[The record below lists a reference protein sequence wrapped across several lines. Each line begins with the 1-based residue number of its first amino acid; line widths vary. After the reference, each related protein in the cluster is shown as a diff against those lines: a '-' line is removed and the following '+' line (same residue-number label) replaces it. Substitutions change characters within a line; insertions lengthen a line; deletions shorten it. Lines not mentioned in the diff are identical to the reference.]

1 MSTTYTP
8 IDLSTVPAPNV
19 VEALSYETI
28 LAAMLADLQ
37 ARDSAFTALVES
49 DPAYKI
55 LEVAA
60 YRELLIRQRVND
72 GARAVMLAYATGAD
86 LENLSALFGVTRK
99 ILSAGNPS
107 ALPPILP
114 TYETDTALRYRTQLA
129 LEGLSSAGPVG
140 AYQFHALSV
149 DGVKD
154 AGIQGPPDTSP
165 GDVLVTI
172 LSATGSGTAASPL
185 IAAVTAAL
193 NAEDVRPLTDQVT
206 VQSASIVNYE
216 VIATLYI
223 PTGPDPTAV
232 QTAALASVQ
241 AFVESRHRVG
251 ADVRLSG
258 LYAALH
264 VGGVERVT
272 LSAPGIT
279 ADLVITAVQAPFCTG
294 ITLSTTDA

>member
-1 MSTTYTP
+1 MSTIYTP

-37 ARDSAFTALVES
+37 ARDTAFTALVES

-72 GARAVMLAYATGAD
+72 GARAVMLAYATGSD

-99 ILSAGNPS
+99 ILSAGNPT

-154 AGIQGPPDTSP
+154 AGIQGPPDTDP

-172 LSATGSGTAASPL
+172 LSATGSGAAAGPL
-185 IAAVTAAL
+185 IAAVNAAL

-206 VQSASIVNYE
+206 VQSAAIVNYE
-216 VIATLYI
+216 IIATLYI

-279 ADLVITAVQAPFCTG
+279 ADLVITAVQAPFCTD
-294 ITLSTTDA
+294 ITLSTADA

>member
-1 MSTTYTP
+1 MTNYTP

-28 LAAMLADLQ
+28 FAAMLADLQ
-37 ARDSAFTALVES
+37 ARDTAFTALVES

-72 GARAVMLAYATGAD
+72 GARAVMLTYATGSD

-99 ILSAGNPS
+99 TLDEGDAT
-107 ALPPILP
+107 ALPPIPP
-114 TYETDTALRYRTQLA
+114 TFETDAALRYRTQLA
-129 LEGLSSAGPVG
+129 LEGLSTAGPIG

-154 AGIQGPPDTSP
+154 AGIQGPPDTDP
-165 GDVLVTI
+165 GEVLVTI
-172 LSATGSGTAASPL
+172 LSATGSGTAGSPL
-185 IAAVTAAL
+185 IAAVDAAL

-206 VQSASIVNYE
+206 VQSATIVSYE

-241 AFVESRHRVG
+241 AYVESRHRVG
-251 ADVRLSG
+251 LDVRLSG

-272 LSAPGIT
+272 LSAPGIV
-279 ADLVITAVQAPFCTG
+279 ADLVTTAVQAPYCTD

>member
-1 MSTTYTP
+1 MSNFTP

-19 VEALSYETI
+19 VEALSFETI

-37 ARDSAFTALVES
+37 ARDTTFTALVES
-49 DPAYKI
+49 DPADKI

-72 GARAVMLAYATGAD
+72 GARAVMLAYATGSD
-86 LENLSALFGVTRK
+86 LENLAALFGVTRK
-99 ILSAGNPS
+99 TLSAGNPN

-129 LEGLSSAGPVG
+129 LEGLSTAGPIG

-154 AGIQGPPDTSP
+154 VGIQGPPDTDP

-172 LSATGSGTAASPL
+172 LSATGSGTASGPL
-185 IAAVTAAL
+185 IAAVAAAL

-206 VQSASIVNYE
+206 VQSAAIVNYE
-216 VIATLYI
+216 VIATLHI
-223 PTGPDPTAV
+223 PTGPDPSAV

-272 LSAPGIT
+272 LTSPGIT
-279 ADLVITAVQAPFCTG
+279 ADLVITAAQAPFCTD

>member
-1 MSTTYTP
+1 MTNYTP

-19 VEALSYETI
+19 VEALSFETI
-28 LAAMLADLQ
+28 FAAMLADLQ
-37 ARDSAFTALVES
+37 ARDTAFTALVES

-72 GARAVMLAYATGAD
+72 GARAVMLAYATGSD

-99 ILSAGNPS
+99 TLNEGDAT
-107 ALPPILP
+107 ALPPIPP
-114 TYETDTALRYRTQLA
+114 TFETDAALRYRTQLA
-129 LEGLSSAGPVG
+129 LEGLSTAGPIG

-154 AGIQGPPDTSP
+154 AGIQGPPDTDP
-165 GDVLVTI
+165 GEVLVTI
-172 LSATGSGTAASPL
+172 LSATGSGTAGSPL
-185 IAAVTAAL
+185 IAAVDAAL

-206 VQSASIVNYE
+206 VQSATIVSYE

-241 AFVESRHRVG
+241 AYVESRHRVG
-251 ADVRLSG
+251 LDVRLSG

-272 LSAPGIT
+272 LSAPGIV
-279 ADLVITAVQAPFCTG
+279 ADLVTTAVQAPYCTD

>member
-1 MSTTYTP
+1 MTNYTP

-19 VEALSYETI
+19 VQALNFETI
-28 LAAMLADLQ
+28 LAEMLADLQ
-37 ARDSAFTALVES
+37 ARDSVFTALVES

-60 YRELLIRQRVND
+60 YLELLIRQRVND
-72 GARAVMLAYATGAD
+72 GARAVMLAYAAGSD
-86 LENLSALFGVTRK
+86 LENLSALFGVTRN
-99 ILSAGNPS
+99 ILDAGNPN

-129 LEGLSSAGPVG
+129 LEGLSTAGPIG

-154 AGIQGPPDTSP
+154 AGIQGPPDTDP

-172 LSATGSGTAASPL
+172 LAATGSGTAGAPL
-185 IAAVTAAL
+185 IAAVTAVL
-193 NAEDVRPLTDQVT
+193 NDEDIRPLTDQVT
-206 VQSASIVNYE
+206 VQSAAIVNYE

-223 PTGPDPTAV
+223 PTGPDPIAV

-251 ADVRLSG
+251 LDVRLSG

-272 LSAPGIT
+272 LTSPGIT
-279 ADLVITAVQAPFCTG
+279 ADLVTTASQAPYCTD
-294 ITLSTTDA
+294 ITLSTADA

>member
-28 LAAMLADLQ
+28 LAAMLADLR
-37 ARDSAFTALVES
+37 ARDTAFTALVES

-72 GARAVMLAYATGAD
+72 GARAVMLAYATGSD

-99 ILSAGNPS
+99 ILSPGDAT

-154 AGIQGPPDTSP
+154 AGIQGPPDTDP

-172 LSATGSGTAASPL
+172 LSATGSGTAAGPL
-185 IAAVTAAL
+185 IAAVNAAL

-279 ADLVITAVQAPFCTG
+279 ADLVITAVQAPWCTD